1 MRRAKLRIIG
11 ARLVQAE
18 LAVHRQADF
27 GGVLIFLA
35 VILPPAN
42 GAKPQSTGRI
52 ERFVSTTRTTI
63 PNFDC
68 GAHLGF
74 DGKRY
79 ATDYETRQ
87 AIRQLHGFFMSFG
100 PPSARFPK

>member
-1 MRRAKLRIIG
+1 MGCAALGVVPAGLIE
-11 ARLVQAE
+11 AE
-18 LAVHRQADF
+18 LPVDSKAHFR
-27 GGVLIFLA
+27 GVDVFLA